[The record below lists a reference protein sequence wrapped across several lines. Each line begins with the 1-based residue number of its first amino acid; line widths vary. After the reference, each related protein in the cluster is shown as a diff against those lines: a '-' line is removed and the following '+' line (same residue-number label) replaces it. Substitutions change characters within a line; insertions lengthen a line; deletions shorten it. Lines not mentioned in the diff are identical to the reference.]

1 MNKKPILV
9 ILTLAI
15 IWGASTYLIIAP
27 DLGLANPIYPR
38 PQPDYALIIMII
50 SAIMLSG
57 YSIKTGIN
65 IIKTR

>member
-1 MNKKPILV
+1 MNKKSIC
-9 ILTLAI
+9 IIITLAI

-27 DLGLANPIYPR
+27 DLGLASPIYPR

>member
-1 MNKKPILV
+1 MNKKPIL
-9 ILTLAI
+9 IIMTLAI

-38 PQPDYALIIMII
+38 PQPDYELITMMI
-50 SAIMLSG
+50 SAILLSG

-65 IIKTR
+65 IYKTR